1 MLNYTIFKFEFQ
13 NLDADSKQ
21 LFSKSKRR
29 PVIMA
34 MKNPMEK
41 RERLCATMAKL
52 MTKHPYNTVRNNV
65 EKIANQ
71 IKYIDNTFKRVKVE
85 E

>member
-1 MLNYTIFKFEFQ
+1 
-13 NLDADSKQ
+13 
-21 LFSKSKRR
+21 
-29 PVIMA
+29 MA

-52 MTKHPYNTVRNNV
+52 MTNHPYNTVRNNV

>member
-1 MLNYTIFKFEFQ
+1 
-13 NLDADSKQ
+13 
-21 LFSKSKRR
+21 
-29 PVIMA
+29 MA

-41 RERLCATMAKL
+41 REKLCATMAKL
-52 MTKHPYNTVRNNV
+52 MANYPYNTIRNNV